1 MNAIILEINEDFCKN
16 CLDIIYDE
24 DDSIIYNYAIDDLD
38 EFVKEV
44 VSMNSC
50 IENIL
55 YNNVFEIKS
64 NIDMI
69 EDGINEIDNFI
80 K

>member
-38 EFVKEV
+38 
-44 VSMNSC
+44 
-50 IENIL
+50 
-55 YNNVFEIKS
+55 
-64 NIDMI
+64 
-69 EDGINEIDNFI
+69 
-80 K
+80 